1 MQEEQQTIHF
11 NLAHDGGNG
20 YMKDRLNGKTTI
32 FPSVIAD
39 FMPGMQNITVD
50 SASRDD
56 VESFLDDF
64 IDNMDIT
71 TNSKGISDNG
81 RYLVGQAAAYSG
93 VHVTTFNVNNTAGK
107 NTSDISVICA
117 LAFIAYNALNIY
129 YRHHLVLPD
138 SLNVSVDKFATD
150 LPIDEFK
157 NQEIVKS
164 FIARFKDNLHTVT
177 INTFDKPINV
187 QIKFGQVAVEPEGLT
202 GERGLIISPSYRG
215 MYRDDDV
222 FNPLLVDYQ
231 LDHFDGQDLAE
242 AGNVICI
249 DIGDGTVDFST
260 MNGLSTLTLA
270 NMNDSLASG
279 VGNVATDAINAL
291 HQKYPMIRKLNR
303 QKFMEIA
310 NRGNDKESLTYKK
323 FFDEQVKS
331 LNRRIISKLS
341 AIYNSLDQQVG
352 MIVVCGGG
360 AVALKDSLAPALK
373 EAMSKL
379 DVFDRT
385 KIFWIDKEFA
395 QTLNLDGLQARI
407 LSMRDRD
414 DK

>member
-20 YMKDRLNGKTTI
+20 YMKDRINGKTTI

-39 FMPGMQNITVD
+39 FMPGMQNVTIK
-50 SASRDD
+50 SNSCDD
-56 VESFLDDF
+56 VENFLDDF
-64 IDNMDIT
+64 INNMDIT
-71 TNSKGISDNG
+71 TESNGISDNG

-107 NTSDISVICA
+107 NTSDISIIAA
-117 LAFIAYNALNIY
+117 LAFISYNALNLY
-129 YRHHLVLPD
+129 YRHHLTLPD

-157 NQEIVKS
+157 NQIIVKAFTS
-164 FIARFKDNLHTVT
+164 RFKNSSHLVT
-177 INTFDKPINV
+177 INNFDKPINV
-187 QIKFGQVAVEPEGLT
+187 QISFGQVAIEPEGLT
-202 GERGLIISPSYRG
+202 GERGLIISPTYPG
-215 MYRDDDV
+215 MYRDDEV
-222 FNPLLVDYQ
+222 FDPLLLDYQ
-231 LDHFDGQDLAE
+231 LDHFDGQDMAE
-242 AGNVICI
+242 AGNVICV

-310 NRGNDKESLTYKK
+310 NRGNDKESLAYRA
-323 FFDEQVKS
+323 FFDDQVKS

-341 AIYNSLDQQVG
+341 SIYNALDQQVG

-360 AVALKDSLAPALK
+360 AVALKSSLGPALK
-373 EAMSKL
+373 ETMSKL
-379 DVFDRT
+379 DIFDRT
-385 KIFWIDKEFA
+385 RIFWIDKQFA

-407 LSMRDRD
+407 LAMRDE
-414 DK
+414 K

>member
-1 MQEEQQTIHF
+1 MQEEQTIHLT
-11 NLAHDGGNG
+11 LAHDGGNG
-20 YMKDRLNGKTTI
+20 YMKDRINGKTTI

-39 FMPGMQNITVD
+39 FMPGMQNVTVD
-50 SASRDD
+50 SNSHED
-56 VESFLDDF
+56 VENFLDDF
-64 IDNMDIT
+64 INNMDVT
-71 TNSKGISDNG
+71 TNSKGINDNG

-93 VHVTTFNVNNTAGK
+93 IHVTTFNVGNSAGK
-107 NTSDISVICA
+107 NTSDISVIAA

-138 SLNVSVDKFATD
+138 LLNVSVDKFATD

-157 NQEIVKS
+157 NQGIVQS
-164 FIARFKDNLHTVT
+164 FIARFKEHLHIVT
-177 INTFDKPINV
+177 INNFDKPINV
-187 QIKFGQVAVEPEGLT
+187 HVQFSQVAVEPEGLT
-202 GERGLIISPSYRG
+202 GERGLIISPTYRG

-222 FNPLLVDYQ
+222 FNPLLLDYQ
-231 LDHFDGQDLAE
+231 LDHFDGQDMAE

-310 NRGNDKESLTYKK
+310 NRGNDRESRAYKE

-341 AIYNSLDQQVG
+341 VIYNSLDQQVG
-352 MIVVCGGG
+352 MIIVSGGG
-360 AVALKDSLAPALK
+360 AIALKDSLAPALK

-379 DVFDRT
+379 DIFDRT
-385 KIFWIDKEFA
+385 KIFWVDKEFA

-407 LSMRDRD
+407 LSMRDD
-414 DK
+414 D

>member
-1 MQEEQQTIHF
+1 MQEEQTIHLT
-11 NLAHDGGNG
+11 LAHDGGNG
-20 YMKDRLNGKTTI
+20 YMKDRINGKTTI

-39 FMPGMQNITVD
+39 FMPGMQNVTVD
-50 SASRDD
+50 SNSRED
-56 VESFLDDF
+56 VENFLDDF
-64 IDNMDIT
+64 INNMDVT
-71 TNSKGISDNG
+71 TNSKGINDNG

-93 VHVTTFNVNNTAGK
+93 IHVTTFNVGNSAGK
-107 NTSDISVICA
+107 NTSDISVIAA

-138 SLNVSVDKFATD
+138 LLNVSVDKFATD

-157 NQEIVKS
+157 NQGIVQS
-164 FIARFKDNLHTVT
+164 FIARFKEHLHIVT
-177 INTFDKPINV
+177 INNFDKPINV
-187 QIKFGQVAVEPEGLT
+187 HVQFSQVAVEPEGLT
-202 GERGLIISPSYRG
+202 GERGLIISPTYRG

-222 FNPLLVDYQ
+222 FNPLLLDYQ
-231 LDHFDGQDLAE
+231 LDHFDGQDMAE

-310 NRGNDKESLTYKK
+310 NRGNDRESRAYKE

-341 AIYNSLDQQVG
+341 VIYNSLDQQVG
-352 MIVVCGGG
+352 MIIVSGGG
-360 AVALKDSLAPALK
+360 AIALKDSLAPALK

-379 DVFDRT
+379 DIFDRT
-385 KIFWIDKEFA
+385 KIFWVNKEFA

-407 LSMRDRD
+407 LSMRDD
-414 DK
+414 D

>member
-1 MQEEQQTIHF
+1 MQEEQTIHLT
-11 NLAHDGGNG
+11 LAHDGGNG
-20 YMKDRLNGKTTI
+20 YMKDRINGKTTI

-39 FMPGMQNITVD
+39 FMPGMQNVTVD
-50 SASRDD
+50 SNSRED
-56 VESFLDDF
+56 VENFLDDF
-64 IDNMDIT
+64 INNMDVT
-71 TNSKGISDNG
+71 TNSKGINDNG

-93 VHVTTFNVNNTAGK
+93 IHVTTFNVGNSAGK
-107 NTSDISVICA
+107 NTSDISVIAA

-138 SLNVSVDKFATD
+138 LLNVSVDKFATD

-157 NQEIVKS
+157 NQGIVQS
-164 FIARFKDNLHTVT
+164 FIARFKEHLHIVT
-177 INTFDKPINV
+177 INNFDKPINV
-187 QIKFGQVAVEPEGLT
+187 HIQFSQVAVEPEGLT
-202 GERGLIISPSYRG
+202 GERGLIISPTYRV

-231 LDHFDGQDLAE
+231 LDHFDGQDMAE

-270 NMNDSLASG
+270 NLNDSLASG

-310 NRGNDKESLTYKK
+310 NRGNDRESRAYKE

-352 MIVVCGGG
+352 MIIVSGGG
-360 AVALKDSLAPALK
+360 AIALKDSLDPAIK

-379 DVFDRT
+379 DIFDRT
-385 KIFWIDKEFA
+385 KIFWVDKEFD

-407 LSMRDRD
+407 LSMRDD
-414 DK
+414 D

>member
-1 MQEEQQTIHF
+1 M
-11 NLAHDGGNG
+11 
-20 YMKDRLNGKTTI
+20 
-32 FPSVIAD
+32 
-39 FMPGMQNITVD
+39 
-50 SASRDD
+50 
-56 VESFLDDF
+56 
-64 IDNMDIT
+64 
-71 TNSKGISDNG
+71 
-81 RYLVGQAAAYSG
+81 
-93 VHVTTFNVNNTAGK
+93 
-107 NTSDISVICA
+107 
-117 LAFIAYNALNIY
+117 
-129 YRHHLVLPD
+129 
-138 SLNVSVDKFATD
+138 
-150 LPIDEFK
+150 
-157 NQEIVKS
+157 
-164 FIARFKDNLHTVT
+164 T
-177 INTFDKPINV
+177 INNFDKPINV
-187 QIKFGQVAVEPEGLT
+187 HIQFSQVAVEPEGLT
-202 GERGLIISPSYRG
+202 GERGLIISPTYRG

-231 LDHFDGQDLAE
+231 LDHFDGQDMAE

-270 NMNDSLASG
+270 NLNDSLASG

-310 NRGNDKESLTYKK
+310 NRGNDRESRAYKE

-352 MIVVCGGG
+352 MIIVSGGG
-360 AVALKDSLAPALK
+360 AIALKDSLAPALK

-379 DVFDRT
+379 DIFDRT
-385 KIFWIDKEFA
+385 KIFWVDKEFA

-407 LSMRDRD
+407 LSMRDD
-414 DK
+414 D